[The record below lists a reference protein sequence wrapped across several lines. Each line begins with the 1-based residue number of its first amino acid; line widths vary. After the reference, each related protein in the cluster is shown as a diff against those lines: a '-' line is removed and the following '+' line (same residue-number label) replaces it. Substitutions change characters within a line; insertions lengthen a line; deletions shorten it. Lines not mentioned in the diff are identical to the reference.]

1 MHVLILEYD
10 AILCDLIF
18 LRLKQKGYQ
27 PVICE
32 DPIFV
37 RDEILRHRPDA
48 LILDTRLPDQNGID
62 LLKELKAEDLLLNM
76 HVIVLSALGFSCV
89 IKQAVDAGAND
100 FLIKPVDL
108 DLLAQKLQIA
118 VSKMEN

>member
-1 MHVLILEYD
+1 
-10 AILCDLIF
+10 
-18 LRLKQKGYQ
+18 
-27 PVICE
+27 
-32 DPIFV
+32 
-37 RDEILRHRPDA
+37 
-48 LILDTRLPDQNGID
+48 
-62 LLKELKAEDLLLNM
+62 M